1 MDEERF
7 PTVWCL
13 TCPCC
18 GDVVTIEMPLEGED
32 VPGVGRC
39 AAGHDLLTFDRDTVG
54 TLAVSRAR

>member
-18 GDVVTIEMPLEGED
+18 GEVITFDMFPGGGEA
-32 VPGVGRC
+32 PGIGRC
-39 AAGHDLLTFDRDTVG
+39 SAGHDLLTFDRDTLG
-54 TLAVSRAR
+54 TLAVGRVP